1 MAGHENVSPSPRKIS
16 CCNNLEDS
24 GARWDNY
31 FHYPCSNTPSPV
43 VCEQVEVPEG
53 FWEECGPAKQWLDDE
68 TNFAL
73 TPLEEK
79 TYRNLFY
86 DTEHWNYYTEDEP
99 DVGPCLLSIKQE
111 SQESRT
117 VFRLITFCIF
127 PYCNFH
133 QIRVIVR
140 SPDHYV
146 HGLLLPSNLSANR
159 YDKDDIVSSLGK
171 EMKFTTSFKFA
182 DKPDMSEEILKL
194 DEVNGK

>member
-1 MAGHENVSPSPRKIS
+1 M
-16 CCNNLEDS
+16 
-24 GARWDNY
+24 
-31 FHYPCSNTPSPV
+31 
-43 VCEQVEVPEG
+43 CEQVEVPEG
-53 FWEECGPAKQWLDDE
+53 FWEECGPAKRWPDDE
-68 TNFAL
+68 SNFAL

-79 TYRNLFY
+79 TYRKLFY

-117 VFRLITFCIF
+117 VFRLTGVIF
-127 PYCNFH
+127 IF
-133 QIRVIVR
+133 QIFKFFVWLIRVIVR

-171 EMKFTTSFKFA
+171 EMKFTTPFKFA
-182 DKPDMSEEILKL
+182 DKPDLSEEIRKL
-194 DEVNGK
+194 DEVCFIVYYVHEIL